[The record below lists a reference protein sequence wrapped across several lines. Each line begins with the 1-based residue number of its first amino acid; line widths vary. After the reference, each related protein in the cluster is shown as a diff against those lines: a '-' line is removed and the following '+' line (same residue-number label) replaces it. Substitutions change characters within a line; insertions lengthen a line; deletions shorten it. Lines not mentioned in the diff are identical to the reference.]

1 MAAVESTPDFLTSA
15 TLPPIPG
22 LRFRHFAGPVDYA
35 AMNDTAN
42 AAREANDVHFIT
54 PLDGFANFYEH
65 LEHCDKDRDLFIVEV
80 DGSMIGYGR
89 TWWFDEPGGSRVH
102 EVICFLHPDWR
113 RRGIGRAML
122 AALEER
128 AAEVAREQPSRGPSL
143 LQAGNEGEAGAAALI
158 NGAGYQPIRH
168 GYSMVRPNLDP
179 VPDARLPDGLEIRPV
194 RDEDL
199 RAIWD
204 ADQESFRDAWGY
216 REATER
222 DYQLFLT
229 EPLNQ
234 DRTLWRI
241 AWDGDQVAG
250 QVRGYINA
258 EENERFGQKRGW
270 VENISVRLPWRKRG
284 LARAL
289 INETIAALRE
299 RGMTEGALGVDTE
312 NVSGALRLYES
323 VGFRPVSKS
332 TTYRKPM
339 PSA

>member
-1 MAAVESTPDFLTSA
+1 MGVVEPAADFKTSA
-15 TLPPIPG
+15 VLPAIAG
-22 LRFRHFAGPVDYA
+22 LRFRHFAGSSDYA

-65 LEHCDKDRDLFIVEV
+65 LANCDKDRDLFIVDV

-89 TWWFDEPGGSRVH
+89 TWWFDESDGSRVH
-102 EVICFLHPDWR
+102 EVICFLHPNWR

-122 AALEER
+122 DALEER
-128 AAEVAREQPSRGPSL
+128 AADVAREHPSAGPSL
-143 LQAGNEGEAGAAALI
+143 LQAGDEGEEGAEALI
-158 NGAGYQPIRH
+158 NGAGYTPIRH
-168 GYSMVRPNLDP
+168 GYAMVRPNLDP
-179 VPDARLPDGLEIRPV
+179 VPDASLPDGLEIRPV
-194 RDEDL
+194 RVEDL

-204 ADQESFRDAWGY
+204 ADQDAFRDAWGY

-234 DRTLWRI
+234 DRELWRI

-250 QVRGYINA
+250 QVRGFINVD
-258 EENERFGQKRGW
+258 ENQRFGQKRGW
-270 VENISVRLPWRKRG
+270 VENISVRRPWRKRG

-299 RGMTEGALGVDTE
+299 RGMTEGALDVDTQ
-312 NVSGALRLYES
+312 NVTGALQLYES
-323 VGFRPVSKS
+323 VGFRPVRKS
-332 TTYRKPM
+332 TTYRKPI
-339 PSA
+339 PTA